1 MYGKYYEDFIV
12 GTTYKHGI
20 TKTVTESDNNLFC
33 LLTMNHHP
41 LHLDKEYASQ
51 TQHKQRLVVG
61 SYVFSLV
68 IGMSVGDIS
77 GKAIANLD
85 YEGVTHDKPV
95 FIGDTIYA
103 ETQVLEKR
111 PSKSK
116 GDRGIVYVETRAY
129 NQRGEKVLKLRRHVL
144 IPRKP
149 QHRLQP
155 METGEIE

>member
-1 MYGKYYEDFIV
+1 MYGKYYEDFVV
-12 GTTYKHGI
+12 GEVYKHELS
-20 TKTVTESDNNLFC
+20 KTVLESDNNLFC

-41 LHLDKEYASQ
+41 VHLNAEYAKKA
-51 TQHKQRLVVG
+51 QHGRILVVG
-61 SYVFSLV
+61 PYIFSLAV
-68 IGMSVGDIS
+68 GMSVRDIS
-77 GKAIANLD
+77 GKSIANLS
-85 YEGVTHDKPV
+85 YGKVTHDRPV

-129 NQRGEKVLKLRRHVL
+129 NQKKEKVLTLRRHVL

-149 QHRLQP
+149 QRRLHP
-155 METGEIE
+155 METGELE